1 MTRLTALFALLLAA
15 ACAVAATGPAAAQAA
30 PPPAPVASPPAAPA
44 TVTRPRTILFI
55 GNSFTQGAHSAA
67 KRYRNN
73 SIIDLNGDGYG
84 GVPALFKLFTQE
96 AGLNYAVALETQGG
110 KTLGFH
116 WNERRQLVDRQWDV
130 VVLQELSTLDHSQGD
145 PTDYR
150 TYAPQFAAMFQRN
163 NPKVDIY
170 LMATWSRADLTYQP
184 GSPWSGKPI
193 TAMAQDL
200 RKATDGVRAL
210 SPAFRG
216 VLPVGEAWLRAIAA
230 GVADP
235 NPYDGVAFGQVDL
248 WTYDHYHASIFGYYL
263 EALVAFG
270 RITGVDPASLGA
282 QERAADDLG
291 IDPKVAVALQQIAK
305 AQLALP

>member
-1 MTRLTALFALLLAA
+1 MKRLTALFGLALAT
-15 ACAVAATGPAAAQAA
+15 AVAAPAAAQGT
-30 PPPAPVASPPAAPA
+30 PPPAPAAVPRA
-44 TVTRPRTILFI
+44 AARVTAPRTILFI
-55 GNSFTQGAHSAA
+55 GNSFTQGAHSAV
-67 KRYRNN
+67 KRYRSNTI
-73 SIIDLNGDGYG
+73 SDLNGDGYG

-96 AGLNYAVALETQGG
+96 AGLNYAVALETDGG

-116 WNERRQLVDRQWDV
+116 WNQRRQVVDRQWDV
-130 VVLQELSTLDHSQGD
+130 VVLQELSTLDHNQGD

-150 TYAPQFAAMFQRN
+150 TYARQFADMFVHN
-163 NPKVDIY
+163 NPRVDIY

-193 TAMAQDL
+193 TAMAEDL

-216 VLPVGEAWLRAIAA
+216 VLPVGEAWLRAMAT

-263 EALVAFG
+263 EALVTFG
-270 RITGVDPASLGA
+270 RITGVDPTTLGPR
-282 QERAADDLG
+282 ERAADDLG

-305 AQLALP
+305 AQLAQP